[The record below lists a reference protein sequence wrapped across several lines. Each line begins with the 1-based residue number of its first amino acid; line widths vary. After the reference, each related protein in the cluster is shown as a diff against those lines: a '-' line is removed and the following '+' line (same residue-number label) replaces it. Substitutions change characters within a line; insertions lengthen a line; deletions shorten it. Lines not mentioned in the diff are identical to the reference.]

1 MARSSFSRSRPQYW
15 RSRARK
21 IEHMIVA
28 LELTFV
34 GLLVLAVIAIA
45 FVSLTVLV
53 NLFRGQ
59 R

>member
-1 MARSSFSRSRPQYW
+1 MV
-15 RSRARK
+15 
-21 IEHMIVA
+21 VA

-34 GLLVLAVIAIA
+34 VLLCLAVVAIA
-45 FVSLTVLV
+45 FVSVTVLV

>member
-1 MARSSFSRSRPQYW
+1 
-15 RSRARK
+15 
-21 IEHMIVA
+21 MIVA

-34 GLLVLAVIAIA
+34 GLLVLAVLAIA

-53 NLFRGQ
+53 NLFKGQ

>member
-1 MARSSFSRSRPQYW
+1 MV
-15 RSRARK
+15 
-21 IEHMIVA
+21 VA
-28 LELTFV
+28 LELSFI
-34 GLLVLAVIAIA
+34 GLLCLAVIAIA

>member
-1 MARSSFSRSRPQYW
+1 
-15 RSRARK
+15 
-21 IEHMIVA
+21 MIVA

-45 FVSLTVLV
+45 FIALTVLV
-53 NLFRGQ
+53 GLFKGQ

>member
-1 MARSSFSRSRPQYW
+1 
-15 RSRARK
+15 
-21 IEHMIVA
+21 MIVA

-34 GLLVLAVIAIA
+34 GLLVLAVIAIG

>member
-1 MARSSFSRSRPQYW
+1 
-15 RSRARK
+15 
-21 IEHMIVA
+21 MIVA

-45 FVSLTVLV
+45 IIALTVLV
-53 NLFRGQ
+53 GLFKGQ

>member
-1 MARSSFSRSRPQYW
+1 
-15 RSRARK
+15 
-21 IEHMIVA
+21 MIVA

-45 FVSLTVLV
+45 AVSLTVLV
-53 NLFRGQ
+53 NLFKGQ

>member
-1 MARSSFSRSRPQYW
+1 
-15 RSRARK
+15 
-21 IEHMIVA
+21 MIVA
-28 LELTFV
+28 LEFFYV
-34 GLLVLAVIAIA
+34 GLLVLAVLAIA

>member
-1 MARSSFSRSRPQYW
+1 MVRCYCSQSRQPYS
-15 RSRARK
+15 RSRARR
-21 IEHMIVA
+21 ILNMIVA

-34 GLLVLAVIAIA
+34 GLLVLAVLAIA

-53 NLFRGQ
+53 NLFKGQ

>member
-1 MARSSFSRSRPQYW
+1 MV
-15 RSRARK
+15 
-21 IEHMIVA
+21 VA

-34 GLLVLAVIAIA
+34 GLLVLAVLAIA

-53 NLFRGQ
+53 NLFKGQ

>member
-1 MARSSFSRSRPQYW
+1 
-15 RSRARK
+15 
-21 IEHMIVA
+21 MIVA

-45 FVSLTVLV
+45 IVSLTVLV
-53 NLFRGQ
+53 NLFKGQ

>member
-1 MARSSFSRSRPQYW
+1 MV
-15 RSRARK
+15 
-21 IEHMIVA
+21 VA

-34 GLLVLAVIAIA
+34 ALLGLAVIAIA

-53 NLFRGQ
+53 NLFKGQ

>member
-1 MARSSFSRSRPQYW
+1 
-15 RSRARK
+15 
-21 IEHMIVA
+21 MIVA

-53 NLFRGQ
+53 GLFKGQ

>member
-1 MARSSFSRSRPQYW
+1 
-15 RSRARK
+15 
-21 IEHMIVA
+21 MIVA

-34 GLLVLAVIAIA
+34 ALLALAVVAIA

-53 NLFRGQ
+53 NLFKGQ

>member
-1 MARSSFSRSRPQYW
+1 
-15 RSRARK
+15 
-21 IEHMIVA
+21 MIVA

-45 FVSLTVLV
+45 FIALTVLV
-53 NLFRGQ
+53 GLFRGQ

>member
-1 MARSSFSRSRPQYW
+1 MV
-15 RSRARK
+15 
-21 IEHMIVA
+21 VA

-34 GLLVLAVIAIA
+34 ALLALAVVAIA

>member
-1 MARSSFSRSRPQYW
+1 
-15 RSRARK
+15 
-21 IEHMIVA
+21 MIVA

-34 GLLVLAVIAIA
+34 GLLVLAVLAIG

>member
-1 MARSSFSRSRPQYW
+1 MV
-15 RSRARK
+15 
-21 IEHMIVA
+21 VA

-34 GLLVLAVIAIA
+34 GLLVLAVIAIG

-53 NLFRGQ
+53 NLFKGQ

>member
-1 MARSSFSRSRPQYW
+1 
-15 RSRARK
+15 
-21 IEHMIVA
+21 MIVA

-34 GLLVLAVIAIA
+34 GLLVLAVIAIGL
-45 FVSLTVLV
+45 VSLTVLV

>member
-1 MARSSFSRSRPQYW
+1 
-15 RSRARK
+15 
-21 IEHMIVA
+21 MIVA

-45 FVSLTVLV
+45 FIALTVLV
-53 NLFRGQ
+53 NLFKGQ